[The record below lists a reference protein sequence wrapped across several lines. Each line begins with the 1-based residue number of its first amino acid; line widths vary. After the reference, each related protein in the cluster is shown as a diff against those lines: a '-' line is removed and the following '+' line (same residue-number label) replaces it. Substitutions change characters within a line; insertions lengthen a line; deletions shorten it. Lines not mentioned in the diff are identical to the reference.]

1 MNPKISEKPWGNIA
15 VRNKALSLLEKARAF
30 GDGPVRM
37 SRILDTIG
45 LQYSEFT
52 PDRDTQL
59 ILGAISHKEKT
70 IYINGEETEASKH
83 MTLAHEIGHA
93 VLHPKECLI
102 DFRATTQDHLTA
114 EEKIKEREA
123 NVFAHEL
130 VMPYPEFVRI
140 YKLFKGGV
148 EEIAAH
154 FLVPTKNVLK
164 RIEFLKK
171 QIDSNRIDNFL
182 DV

>member
-59 ILGAISHKEKT
+59 ILGAIS
-70 IYINGEETEASKH
+70 N
-83 MTLAHEIGHA
+83 
-93 VLHPKECLI
+93 
-102 DFRATTQDHLTA
+102 QD
-114 EEKIKEREA
+114 
-123 NVFAHEL
+123 
-130 VMPYPEFVRI
+130 
-140 YKLFKGGV
+140 
-148 EEIAAH
+148 
-154 FLVPTKNVLK
+154 
-164 RIEFLKK
+164 
-171 QIDSNRIDNFL
+171 Q
-182 DV
+182 